1 MQYPAKRG
9 HYPKERHGLLAAA
22 WSVCA
27 PWETE
32 EVGER
37 GKDQRRSLEKQCE
50 IASQR
55 FSGTVQ

>member
-9 HYPKERHGLLAAA
+9 HYPKERHRLLAPT
-22 WSVCA
+22 WGVSA

-32 EVGER
+32 EVREGEE
-37 GKDQRRSLEKQCE
+37 DQRRSSEKQCE

-55 FSGTVQ
+55 SSGTVQ